1 MAILVSHPPLN
12 IFEFSGS
19 VLHVVISSSMDTFRK
34 AKIRL
39 SGDDEVL
46 KVRVSGELYVV
57 LGAWSSRKLTFH
69 GE

>member
-1 MAILVSHPPLN
+1 M
-12 IFEFSGS
+12 
-19 VLHVVISSSMDTFRK
+19 VISSSMDTFRK

-57 LGAWSSRKLTFH
+57 YTGCMVVEKINISWRVKFERRFKS
-69 GE
+69 